1 MGGQGHFR
9 SRGNIAGKKSILGR
23 VPVIVLP
30 GGRPLTNDRVGEWL
44 RDEPFRITAPDLKS
58 SLMSLEHA
66 GHGKHGACG

>member
-1 MGGQGHFR
+1 
-9 SRGNIAGKKSILGR
+9 